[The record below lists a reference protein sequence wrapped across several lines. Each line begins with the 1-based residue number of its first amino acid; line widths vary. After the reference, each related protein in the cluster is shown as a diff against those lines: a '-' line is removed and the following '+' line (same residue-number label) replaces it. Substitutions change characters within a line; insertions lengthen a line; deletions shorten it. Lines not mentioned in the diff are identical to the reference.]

1 MARLWIA
8 LLAATAGVPN
18 AVVTVYRVGDHGAYA
33 STTTTA
39 AAAGYTGSA
48 AYDPTVL
55 DPPAPPE
62 QLNREFVVLLP
73 QAEPNGTSGPIP
85 GSYLGFS
92 IELSVANRV
101 IGKNS
106 SVLAVPFLNHMAN
119 VANRVGAVRVRVG
132 GNKSNTT
139 TWTLHVEFAPDL
151 VKMLANYASL
161 VKTEILLGL
170 NFMDLENTSNQ
181 EAFAGLAEE
190 TLGSNLHGIALGNEP
205 DLYDRPNH
213 MKRPDPYTF
222 EQYMAEWAQ
231 VSSRLATNPAS
242 NPKWSTLA
250 LANEGCPQRFTNELK
265 IVTVQRYP
273 DNNCDRN
280 ENPSRSLPTTSPTT
294 KSPNTPQ
301 NISNSPAWSKR
312 QENRCTCSKPTQPH
326 AAASP
331 ASPTRS
337 GRTMGDPTGHSSSP
351 AQGSARRCCTLGAR
365 GDYYN
370 PFTPPAHE
378 PVDVSAVDDRVG
390 VLQRVDRCPGVWQE
404 WKESDYGFGRECGEN
419 LTLGYVVYEDG
430 VPSRVL
436 LINYV
441 DDPSGAHDITANIQI
456 EGGAQLS
463 QVRVR
468 YFEAPSVS
476 FKGNITWAGQTL
488 GNHFESD
495 GRLKG
500 EEVHPLWHSYSSPHR
515 VRKLIPS
522 QGRDSQLRDELPDPG
537 AAYRHGQPGG
547 AFGEQRAG
555 RGKWTSGG
563 EYEFRE

>member
-62 QLNREFVVLLP
+62 QLNREFVVLDDLGKLP

-92 IELSVANRV
+92 IELSVANRI

-132 GNKSNTT
+132 GNSKDPSLTQESNTT

-161 VKTEILLGL
+161 VKTETFLGL
-170 NFMDLENTSNQ
+170 NFMDLEKHIEPRGLCGSGGRDAGFQFARYRTR
-181 EAFAGLAEE
+181 ERAGLW
-190 TLGSNLHGIALGNEP
+190 HW
-205 DLYDRPNH
+205 R
-213 MKRPDPYTF
+213 MKDAHSVSLT
-222 EQYMAEWAQ
+222 
-231 VSSRLATNPAS
+231 SSRLSRCSGTPTTTATAT
-242 NPKWSTLA
+242 KT
-250 LANEGCPQRFTNELK
+250 
-265 IVTVQRYP
+265 
-273 DNNCDRN
+273 
-280 ENPSRSLPTTSPTT
+280 PSRSLPTTSPTT
-294 KSPNTPQ
+294 KSPNTPH
-301 NISNSPAWSKR
+301 NTPNSPAWSKR

-326 AAASP
+326 AATSP

-337 GRTMGDPTGHSSSP
+337 G
-351 AQGSARRCCTLGAR
+351 Q
-365 GDYYN
+365 
-370 PFTPPAHE
+370 
-378 PVDVSAVDDRVG
+378 
-390 VLQRVDRCPGVWQE
+390 
-404 WKESDYGFGRECGEN
+404 DYGRPDWALKLTSTGFSSTLLHVGGQGRLLQSVHASLPTNQSTFRQWTTGSVYYSALIAAQVFGKSGKSRIMDLDANAGEN

-476 FKGNITWAGQTL
+476 FKGNIT
-488 GNHFESD
+488 
-495 GRLKG
+495 
-500 EEVHPLWHSYSSPHR
+500 
-515 VRKLIPS
+515 
-522 QGRDSQLRDELPDPG
+522 
-537 AAYRHGQPGG
+537 
-547 AFGEQRAG
+547 
-555 RGKWTSGG
+555 
-563 EYEFRE
+563 